1 MFSSEWLYPDGVKG
15 SAMSDESFFERNL
28 AAIRT
33 TDPESAERIRALRYD
48 SGLYRRIRAKNG
60 LPVLEV
66 LKEGRRVS
74 VGSRTDPRL
83 EAARLARAAL
93 DGTEQLIVLL
103 GIGSGYLLEE
113 ARGANPDARIVII
126 EPELCL
132 FAEIMKTWD
141 LTSFLGGEQVV
152 LLLEPDSID
161 FDELVPH
168 PSVGNVRLVISRP
181 YRALFQEKVHRIERD
196 FQSYVNGKRIN
207 ITTLKRF
214 DRLWTKNIF
223 KNCAHFFTLPG
234 VEALRDGVRGF
245 PAVILAAGPSQEAQ
259 LPLLEEL
266 QDRVILIAVDTAA
279 QPLMQRHIVPDFIV
293 TVDPQYINSHYVAR
307 METYCD
313 PAACPV
319 LVADPAVYPTVLRMY
334 PGPMVLTSSV
344 FSPGK
349 VIERFSGVKGSIAAG
364 GSVATAAF
372 DLGRI
377 LGAEP
382 LFMLGLD
389 LSYGMG
395 KTHLSGSLVERYLLT
410 RMNRFSPLLS
420 HTLRYMRG
428 GEAVP
433 LKDKRGGTVFTDRRM
448 LLYRSWF
455 EHQMRTEKRKICNI
469 TAGGLSIEGMPDEP
483 AERLGEYTRV
493 DTALKKRALMDRI
506 RSFISKASLNRAG
519 VEDFTRYLGDTAEQL
534 GRLQEIQKRAMELTE
549 ALLHSPSDTDWGELG
564 DLDARL
570 LSFEEPNRLISMVMQ
585 ASIHQV
591 LSRRRVDDRREAL
604 EISRELYKAMSE
616 ATFFIAG
623 LVKVSMERLKKNIS
637 CRRAE

>member
-1 MFSSEWLYPDGVKG
+1 
-15 SAMSDESFFERNL
+15 
-28 AAIRT
+28 
-33 TDPESAERIRALRYD
+33 
-48 SGLYRRIRAKNG
+48 
-60 LPVLEV
+60 
-66 LKEGRRVS
+66 
-74 VGSRTDPRL
+74 
-83 EAARLARAAL
+83 
-93 DGTEQLIVLL
+93 
-103 GIGSGYLLEE
+103 
-113 ARGANPDARIVII
+113 
-126 EPELCL
+126 
-132 FAEIMKTWD
+132 
-141 LTSFLGGEQVV
+141 
-152 LLLEPDSID
+152 
-161 FDELVPH
+161 
-168 PSVGNVRLVISRP
+168 
-181 YRALFQEKVHRIERD
+181 
-196 FQSYVNGKRIN
+196 
-207 ITTLKRF
+207 
-214 DRLWTKNIF
+214 
-223 KNCAHFFTLPG
+223 
-234 VEALRDGVRGF
+234 
-245 PAVILAAGPSQEAQ
+245 
-259 LPLLEEL
+259 
-266 QDRVILIAVDTAA
+266 
-279 QPLMQRHIVPDFIV
+279 
-293 TVDPQYINSHYVAR
+293 
-307 METYCD
+307 
-313 PAACPV
+313 
-319 LVADPAVYPTVLRMY
+319 
-334 PGPMVLTSSV
+334 
-344 FSPGK
+344 
-349 VIERFSGVKGSIAAG
+349 
-364 GSVATAAF
+364 VATAAF

-420 HTLRYMRG
+420 HTLRYMHG

-433 LKDKRGGTVFTDRRM
+433 LRDKRGGTVFTDRRM

-455 EHQMRTEKRKICNI
+455 EHQMLTEKRKICNI